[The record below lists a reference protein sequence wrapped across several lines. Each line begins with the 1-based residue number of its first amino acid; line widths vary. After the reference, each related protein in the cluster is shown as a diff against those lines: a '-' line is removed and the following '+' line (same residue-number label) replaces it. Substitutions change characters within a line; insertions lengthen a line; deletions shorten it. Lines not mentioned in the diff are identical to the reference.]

1 MAFFRYFIISSL
13 VLSSCQ
19 YFDTE
24 KISSDEIFEE
34 EIKSINWNEV
44 DSYPLF
50 ENCDESVE
58 KPEQRDCFTNT
69 LSSAIYQ
76 RISEENL
83 VVSRD
88 LLDTIKIDF
97 QVKRSGELLI
107 SRMEIDSLFKTEF
120 PNLEQQI
127 FKALDS
133 VQPIAPAY
141 KRGIPVETH
150 FSLPIILRTD

>member
-1 MAFFRYFIISSL
+1 MTSLRLCFFLSFI
-13 VLSSCQ
+13 LSSCQ
-19 YFDTE
+19 FFDTE
-24 KISSDEIFEE
+24 KVSSDEIFEE

-44 DSYPLF
+44 DRYPLF
-50 ENCDESVE
+50 ENCDESAE

-76 RISEENL
+76 RVLEENL
-83 VVSRD
+83 VAARD
-88 LLDTIKIDF
+88 LMDTIIIDF
-97 QVKRSGELLI
+97 RIGRTGKLSVSK
-107 SRMEIDSLFKTEF
+107 MEIDSVFRSEF

-127 FKALDS
+127 LVALDS

-150 FSLPIILRTD
+150 FSIPIILRTD